1 MKSNEQFIKENV
13 STVRKG
19 YQMMETML
27 KIIDILQHNDSVSC
41 VELEKQI
48 GNPVKASLDWLEQF
62 NKVKAENRKEE
73 FITVKCHDI
82 VFRDSDGQIVPKNV
96 IAIIDGK
103 EYMITN
109 PRMKERG
116 IHGNW
121 ESIKKQIQV
130 TRKYYKWVG

>member
-27 KIIDILQHNDSVSC
+27 KIIDILQHNDFVAGTA
-41 VELEKQI
+41 LEKQI
-48 GNPVKASLDWLEQF
+48 GNPVKASLEWLEQF
-62 NKVKAENRKEE
+62 GKVKAEKRKEE
-73 FITVKCHDI
+73 FITVKCHDL
-82 VFRDSDGQIVPKNV
+82 VCRDSNGQIVPKNV
-96 IAIIDGK
+96 IAIIDEK

-109 PRMKERG
+109 PRMRENG
-116 IHGNW
+116 VHVNW
-121 ESIKKQIQV
+121 EEVEKQVQV